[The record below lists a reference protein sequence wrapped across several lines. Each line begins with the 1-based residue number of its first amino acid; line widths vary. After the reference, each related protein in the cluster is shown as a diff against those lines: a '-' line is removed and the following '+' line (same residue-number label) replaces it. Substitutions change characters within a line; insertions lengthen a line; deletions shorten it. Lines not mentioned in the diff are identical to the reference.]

1 MIDCFC
7 LLLDTWIMDAI
18 TDLLNTLLKVLRIKN
33 SNLKS
38 VEIDQ
43 MLINPLLV
51 SDKGQEL
58 GLINSDCELNCKCQ
72 KTTTNGQACT
82 DIDWIRQNELYRQWL
97 ISNPDAKYSGWTSI

>member
-18 TDLLNTLLKVLRIKN
+18 TDLLNSLLKVLGIKN

-38 VEIDQ
+38 VAIDQ
-43 MLINPLLV
+43 KLINALLV
-51 SDKGQEL
+51 SVKGQDL